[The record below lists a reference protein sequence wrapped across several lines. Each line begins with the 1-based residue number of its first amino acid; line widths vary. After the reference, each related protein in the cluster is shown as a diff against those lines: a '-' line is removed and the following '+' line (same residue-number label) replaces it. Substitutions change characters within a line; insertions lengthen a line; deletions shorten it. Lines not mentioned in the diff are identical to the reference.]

1 MKLITIVQKNG
12 GKKMK
17 TTNKITEM
25 KDRKVILST
34 LWIFAMFNYVYA
46 DILTLY
52 FNPVLQKEATK
63 QLLSGHVGSL
73 QITQG
78 FVLVGAVLM
87 ETAIAMVLLSR
98 VLKYRANRWA
108 NIFVGVIQTAS
119 VAWTLTGPLYSNLFY
134 AFFATIEIACTLF
147 IVWYAWT
154 WPHPEGG
161 VLTSAGS
168 GRFPYLQRE
177 KEEAKRQD
185 GTGSEDAHVAG
196 YVSDT
201 KPIK

>member
-1 MKLITIVQKNG
+1 
-12 GKKMK
+12 MK
-17 TTNKITEM
+17 TTNKTTAR

-34 LWIFAMFNYVYA
+34 LWIFAMLNYVYA
-46 DILTLY
+46 DVYTLF

-63 QLLSGHVGSL
+63 QLLSGYVGSI

-78 FVLVGAVLM
+78 FVLVTAILM

-98 VLKYRANRWA
+98 VLPYRANRWA
-108 NIFVGVIQTAS
+108 NIIAGVFHTAFVAWSLFVGT
-119 VAWTLTGPLYSNLFY
+119 TNLFN

-168 GRFPYLQRE
+168 GLFHALQRE
-177 KEEAKRQD
+177 KEETKRQD
-185 GTGSEDAHVAG
+185 GTGSEDVHVAG

-201 KPIK
+201 MPIK

>member
-1 MKLITIVQKNG
+1 
-12 GKKMK
+12 MK

-34 LWIFAMFNYVYA
+34 LWIFALFNYVYA
-46 DILTLY
+46 DILTLW

-63 QLLSGHVGSL
+63 QLLSGFVGSI

-78 FVLVGAVLM
+78 FVLVGAIVM
-87 ETAIAMVLLSR
+87 ETAIAMVLLSQ
-98 VLKYRANRWA
+98 VLPYRANRWA
-108 NIFVGVIQTAS
+108 SIIAGLLNTAS
-119 VAWTLTGPLYSNLFY
+119 VAWSLFGGTPPNLFN
-134 AFFATIEIACTLF
+134 AFFATIEMACTLF

-168 GRFPYLQRE
+168 GRFPSLQRE
-177 KEEAKRQD
+177 KEETKRKAR
-185 GTGSEDAHVAG
+185 TGSEDAHVAG

-201 KPIK
+201 RPIK